1 MNRGE
6 FLDRLQQGLRSLP
19 ESRRAEIL
27 ADYQSYFAEAAAA
40 GRAEAE
46 VAESLGNPKRLA
58 AELVLG
64 HEAESQASPDPAA
77 RPRSMARPLF
87 ALITLVMLQGFGWLP
102 LAAGVFLVL
111 VLIGAGVVAVVYAL
125 TILVTGP
132 FDLPLGGFAAVFL
145 RSLAWLAAGVG
156 ALAISRI
163 GALVLTK
170 FFIRIHGRGRA
181 LRLIKEV
188 SP

>member
-1 MNRGE
+1 VNRAE
-6 FLDRLQQGLRSLP
+6 FLARLQQGLRSLP
-19 ESRRAEIL
+19 EGRRAEIL
-27 ADYQSYFAEAAAA
+27 ADYQSYFDEAAAA
-40 GRAEAE
+40 GRAEEE
-46 VAESLGNPKRLA
+46 VADSLGNPRRLA
-58 AELVLG
+58 AELALG
-64 HEAESQASPDPAA
+64 HEDNSVS
-77 RPRSMARPLF
+77 RPLF
-87 ALITLVMLQGFGWLP
+87 ALLTLVMLQGFGWLP

-111 VLIGAGVVAVVYAL
+111 LLIACGVVAVIYAL

-145 RSLAWLAAGVG
+145 RSLAWLAAGIG
-156 ALAISRI
+156 ALAASRA

-181 LRLIKEV
+181 LRPTREV

>member
-1 MNRGE
+1 VNRAE
-6 FLDRLQQGLRSLP
+6 FLARLLHGLRSLP
-19 ESRRAEIL
+19 EARRAEFL
-27 ADYQSYFAEAAAA
+27 ADYQSHFDEAAAA
-40 GRAEAE
+40 GRVEGE
-46 VAESLGNPKRLA
+46 VADSLGNPRRLA

-64 HEAESQASPDPAA
+64 HEAETGAQAMPGAP
-77 RPRSMARPLF
+77 RPVARPLF
-87 ALITLVMLQGFGWLP
+87 ALLTLVMLQGFGWLP

-111 VLIGAGVVAVVYAL
+111 LLIASGVVAVIYAL

-145 RSLAWLAAGVG
+145 RSLAWLAAGIG
-156 ALAISRI
+156 ALAASRA

-181 LRLIKEV
+181 LRPTREV

>member
-27 ADYQSYFAEAAAA
+27 ADYQSYFAEAAVA
-40 GRAEAE
+40 GRTEEE

-64 HEAESQASPDPAA
+64 HEAEAQSAPGT
-77 RPRSMARPLF
+77 PRSVTRPLF
-87 ALITLVMLQGFGWLP
+87 ALLTLVTLQGFGWLP

-111 VLIGAGVVAVVYAL
+111 VLIAGGVVAIVYAL
-125 TILVTGP
+125 TILVIGP
-132 FDLPLGGFAAVFL
+132 FDQPLGGFAAVFL

-181 LRLIKEV
+181 LRPIKEV
-188 SP
+188 TP

>member
-6 FLDRLQQGLRSLP
+6 FLDRLQQGLRPLP

-40 GRAEAE
+40 GRAEEE
-46 VAESLGNPKRLA
+46 VAKSLGNPKRLA

-64 HEAESQASPDPAA
+64 HEAEAQSAPAT
-77 RPRSMARPLF
+77 PGSVARPLF
-87 ALITLVMLQGFGWLP
+87 ALLTLVMLQGFGWLP

-111 VLIGAGVVAVVYAL
+111 VLIAAGVVAIVYAFTL
-125 TILVTGP
+125 LVTGP
-132 FDLPLGGFAAVFL
+132 FDLPLGGFTAVFL

-156 ALAISRI
+156 ALAASRI

-170 FFIRIHGRGRA
+170 FFIRIHGRRRG
-181 LRLIKEV
+181 LRPTREV